1 MGKPHIYKARVNAI
15 LDVDQFLHMNNAA
28 YAVHFELARWELGV
42 ASGLMPHLLKQ
53 QGAFVVASM
62 ALRFRRELRPLQ
74 PFEIHTILHA
84 ADQRQMYLLQTLR
97 APGGGQV
104 FAGGLCRGV
113 LRKGKTVL
121 PPLDVFRA
129 VGSETDVLD
138 ALAQSDVSKSEIEAL
153 ATLEKAVIGQ

>member
-1 MGKPHIYKARVNAI
+1 M
-15 LDVDQFLHMNNAA
+15 
-28 YAVHFELARWELGV
+28 
-42 ASGLMPHLLKQ
+42 
-53 QGAFVVASM
+53 
-62 ALRFRRELRPLQ
+62 
-74 PFEIHTILHA
+74 
-84 ADQRQMYLLQTLR
+84 
-97 APGGGQV
+97 
-104 FAGGLCRGV
+104 FAGGLCRGF